1 MCLQAL
7 ERYYI
12 INVVFY
18 IYFDSGKKIP
28 LDYFP
33 SVSQLS

>member
-7 ERYYI
+7 EHYHI
-12 INVVFY
+12 IDVVFY

-28 LDYFP
+28 LDYFS

>member
-1 MCLQAL
+1 MRLQAL

-18 IYFDSGKKIP
+18 IYFGSGKKIP
-28 LDYFP
+28 LDYFS